1 MSQSETIRETEY
13 TLTIKSRRI
22 VAERSAYPIP
32 GFGNTDRE
40 SCTINLRSYQYES
53 KGAMSDA
60 VERQRTYYKRNGIPA
75 TWWHNGTESDT
86 HEHSDEDV
94 APGAIWDEAGRITK
108 DSALSLQEK
117 VHCLFALVHEGI
129 MYPDCIAAARK
140 EIERN
145 EEGV

>member
-13 TLTIKSRRI
+13 TLTIKSRKI

-32 GFGNTDRE
+32 GFGNCDWERA
-40 SCTINLRSYQYES
+40 TINLRSYEYES
-53 KGAMSDA
+53 SGTMTDV

-94 APGAIWDEAGRITK
+94 APDTIWDDTDRIIK

-117 VHCLFALVHEGI
+117 VHCLFVLVHEGI
-129 MYPDCIAAARK
+129 TYPDCIKSAR
-140 EIERN
+140 EGIEWN
-145 EEGV
+145 A